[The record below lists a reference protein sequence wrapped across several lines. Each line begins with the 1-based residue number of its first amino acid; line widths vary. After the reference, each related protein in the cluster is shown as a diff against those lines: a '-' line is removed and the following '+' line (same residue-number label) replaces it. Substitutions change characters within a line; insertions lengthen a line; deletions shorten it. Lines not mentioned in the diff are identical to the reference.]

1 MARFDLSQYAT
12 VEERLRSFWASDE
25 ARDARIVTV
34 NHTQDSSLWVIET
47 RLYLTAGDQAADLPK
62 TTGWASEANS
72 DPFALER
79 CETSS
84 IGRCLANYIYSGSK
98 RPSREE
104 MEKVEKFNAVE
115 ALSSMG
121 ERDWKA
127 DADSLNDKE
136 ALRSLWA
143 QAKAKRATTSV
154 LDYIKERANA
164 LPDTSSV
171 SSGTEGGIPG
181 LFDETA
187 TGQEGGSASAKPKA
201 GRGK

>member
-34 NHTQDSSLWVIET
+34 NHTKDSSLWVIET